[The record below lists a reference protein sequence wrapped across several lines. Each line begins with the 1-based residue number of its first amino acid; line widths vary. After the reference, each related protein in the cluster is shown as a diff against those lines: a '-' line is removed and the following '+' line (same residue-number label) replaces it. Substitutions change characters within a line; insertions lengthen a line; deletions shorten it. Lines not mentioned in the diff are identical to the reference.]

1 MPIVIAVII
10 IFAVIVA
17 LVEYEAKQGIRIL
30 TVRERMILYP
40 VTFALLFVAMWIG
53 ARSAI

>member
-1 MPIVIAVII
+1 MPIVVAVTI

-30 TVRERMILYP
+30 TVRERVILYP
-40 VTFALLFVAMWIG
+40 IAFALLFAAMWIG
-53 ARSAI
+53 ARTV